1 VSNALAIAG
10 VTRVLRQLLND
21 GLVEQGINGLLGATV
36 EVTTLPPDR
45 ALTAASGAEATSLNV
60 FLRHVSPN
68 LGWRNEGLASVDAGG
83 RTRLSNPP
91 LALDLHYLV
100 SAHASQELHA
110 EILLGHAMLFLHQTA
125 IVSRLR
131 IRSALNPSGVTL
143 LPPLDKLASCGLEE
157 QVEQLKIT
165 PEHLS
170 SEELSKFWSATL
182 SHYRQCAGYHVS
194 VVLLQATEPT
204 HKPLPVLERRG
215 TVEPDLAFSFPRLD
229 TVESKDGQH
238 AITVGTAFELGGR
251 DLGAAGGRIAVI
263 VNERLVLE
271 RTTTEVPGT
280 GNDREL
286 ELLLPESPD
295 DFPVGLYRVG
305 VLAPTADGP
314 VPTNQLAFVLAPKLT
329 SFGTITRAG
338 DLTTI
343 PVNFL
348 PRLRTGQVPRI
359 VIGQREHVP
368 DPFTGEVSSL
378 TFTVPGLNPGSS
390 HLVRLRIDGIDTS
403 ILDLTDPKKPA
414 FDNGKRIVIP

>member
-1 VSNALAIAG
+1 VSNAFAIAG

-21 GLVEQGINGLLGATV
+21 GLIEAGISGLLSSTV

-45 ALTAASGAEATSLNV
+45 VPTSASGAEVTCLNV

-68 LGWRNEGLASVDAGG
+68 LGWRNEGLASVDATG

-100 SAHASQELHA
+100 SAHAPQELHA
-110 EILLGHAMLFLHQTA
+110 EILLGHAMLLLHQTP
-125 IVSRLR
+125 IVPRLS

-143 LPPLDKLASCGLEE
+143 LPPLNKLGSCGLED
-157 QVEQLKIT
+157 QLEQLKIT
-165 PEHLS
+165 PEHLG

-194 VVLLQATEPT
+194 VVLLQASEPT

-215 TVEPDLAFSFPRLD
+215 NVEPDLAFSFPTLD
-229 TVESKDGQH
+229 AVKSNDGQH
-238 AITVGTAFELGGR
+238 AVTVGTPIKLEGR
-251 DLGAAGGRIAVI
+251 DLGAAGGRTAVI

-271 RTTTEVPGT
+271 RTMTEVPGT
-280 GNDREL
+280 GNEREL
-286 ELLLPESPD
+286 ELLLPDTPD
-295 DFPVGLYRVG
+295 DFPVGLYRVA
-305 VLAPTADGP
+305 VLAPTADGT

-348 PRLRTGQVPRI
+348 PRLRTGQDARI
-359 VIGQREHVP
+359 VIGQREQVP
-368 DPFTGEVSSL
+368 DSFTGEVSSL
-378 TFTVPGLNPGSS
+378 TFTVSRLDPGSS

-403 ILDLTDPKKPA
+403 ILDLSDPKKPT
-414 FDNGKRIVIP
+414 FDNSKRIVIP